1 MQSQPAHRR
10 GDCLAVHRLIDPM
23 PVVRRQTR
31 NLRQLVDIQR
41 LVEMIVDM
49 VEHATQ
55 LRFVTGL
62 LGQIVHERLDES
74 ER

>member
-1 MQSQPAHRR
+1 
-10 GDCLAVHRLIDPM
+10 
-23 PVVRRQTR
+23 
-31 NLRQLVDIQR
+31 
-41 LVEMIVDM
+41 MIVDM